1 MKIKVD
7 VSRRS
12 AVGVCA
18 CGSRFL
24 ALSHER
30 ALERLAAHEQRAHP
44 GDKHARQALIQFRKR
59 HADTPASA
67 A

>member
-1 MKIKVD
+1 MRFKVD
-7 VSRRS
+7 VSKSS

-18 CGSRFL
+18 CGHRFL

-30 ALERLAAHEQRAHP
+30 ALERLAEHERRTHP
-44 GDKHARQALIQFRKR
+44 GHKHASEALRNYRKR
-59 HADTPASA
+59 HADTPRSA